1 MIGSI
6 KGTVAYQAA
15 EYCLVET
22 AGGVGYRVFMPVSQ
36 LRTLSVGQSV
46 RVLTYTAVREDAIQ
60 LYGFMTQQYYDLF
73 TLLLSVSGVGPKGAL
88 GILGAA
94 KPEDFYLAV
103 QSRDLKMLIKL
114 PGIGKKTAERMVLEL
129 KDKIGTLE
137 SAENDREFA
146 EAVNGNSDSA
156 AVNEAMAALSAL
168 GYSNSEILPVL
179 RKIPDYGTLKRDE
192 LIRKALQIFAKKEVR
207 YRGQCHGF

>member
-22 AGGVGYRVFMPVSQ
+22 AGGVGYRIFMPISQ

-103 QSRDLKMLIKL
+103 QSRDIKMLTKL

-192 LIRKALQIFAKKEVR
+192 LIRKALQIFAKK
-207 YRGQCHGF
+207 

>member
-1 MIGSI
+1 M
-6 KGTVAYQAA
+6 
-15 EYCLVET
+15 
-22 AGGVGYRVFMPVSQ
+22 
-36 LRTLSVGQSV
+36 
-46 RVLTYTAVREDAIQ
+46 LT
-60 LYGFMTQQYYDLF
+60 
-73 TLLLSVSGVGPKGAL
+73 
-88 GILGAA
+88 
-94 KPEDFYLAV
+94 
-103 QSRDLKMLIKL
+103 KL

-192 LIRKALQIFAKKEVR
+192 LIRKALQIFAKK
-207 YRGQCHGF
+207 